1 MDQTQQGNGTLDYS
15 RRMQREFTF
24 THVMLTSKTADRTG
38 VGTTVIV
45 VPTIVLVEEGWAV

>member
-1 MDQTQQGNGTLDYS
+1 MDQTQQGNGTLDDS